1 MHHFFR
7 AAALASLAALCG
19 CSSVKPAVKPA
30 AIMHYQHVAN
40 VHQIHFTNPVTL
52 SAALYPVHFMVPVD
66 AEGFWAIF
74 VLCSIDVTPRATRGF
89 HYDAARFQVEFE
101 GQAFGALPPYTLRY
115 QALADLNTPADT
127 APILDAVAA
136 EVHEGPPSQVF
147 HPGFYPD
154 LNYRFAVFVPKA
166 LPNYAGS
173 QLRLRYAG
181 QPALLVGNGYPP
193 SDLPAAGGAT
203 AGVAAACLP

>member
-1 MHHFFR
+1 MHHFSR
-7 AAALASLAALCG
+7 AAALALVAALG
-19 CSSVKPAVKPA
+19 ACSSAPPAVKPVA
-30 AIMHYQHVAN
+30 VLNYQHVAN
-40 VHQIHFTNPVTL
+40 VHQMHFTNPIMLT
-52 SAALYPVHFMVPVD
+52 AALYPVHFMVPVD
-66 AEGFWAIF
+66 SEGFWAIF
-74 VLCSIDVTPRATRGF
+74 VLCSIDVLPRATRGF
-89 HYDAARFQVEFE
+89 HYDAARFRVRFE
-101 GQAFGALPPYTLRY
+101 DQTFGALPPYTLRY

-127 APILDAVAA
+127 APILDAIAA

-147 HPGFYPD
+147 QPGFYPN
-154 LNYRFAVFVPKA
+154 LNYRFAVFVPKG

-173 QLRLRYAG
+173 QLRLAYAG